1 MTQAVT
7 YALREA
13 LLLAVL
19 LAAPPTLAVM
29 LTGALMGALQTATQV
44 KDASI
49 SNVPKVLAAFAALAA
64 AGPWIGA
71 QTVQFTRALLEALPI
86 LSRS

>member
-13 LLLAVL
+13 LLLLVL
-19 LAAPPTLAVM
+19 LAAPPTLAVL
-29 LTGALMGALQTATQV
+29 LTGVVMAALQTATQV

-49 SNVPKVLAAFAALAA
+49 SSVPKVLAALGALAA

-71 QTVQFTRALLEALPI
+71 QTLQFTRALLEALPA
-86 LSRS
+86 LSR